1 MSNDQKPE
9 RVRAVAGVVA
19 GVSAP
24 GDAASAGVE
33 VKDGSSGAAAL
44 PPASPEQSTAR
55 GPSLAAIFLFLLGC
69 GAGGAAIAAMP
80 YFVGAQ

>member
-24 GDAASAGVE
+24 GGAADSGTEA
-33 VKDGSSGAAAL
+33 KDGGPGAVAL
-44 PPASPEQSTAR
+44 PPASPEQSAAG